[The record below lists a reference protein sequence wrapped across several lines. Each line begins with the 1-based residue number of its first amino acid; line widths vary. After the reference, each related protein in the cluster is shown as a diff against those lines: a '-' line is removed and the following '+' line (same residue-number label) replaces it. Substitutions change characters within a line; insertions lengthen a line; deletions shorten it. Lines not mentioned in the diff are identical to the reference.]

1 LAGKILVTGGTGFIG
16 SALVKRL
23 AHSEYEVIALGSR
36 DGDIETIDIIEKLQG
51 KQVDHVVH
59 LAGQT
64 YVPDSWTKP
73 AAFYRVN
80 VQGATNVADYCRKS
94 GAKLTYV
101 SAYVYGAPTA
111 LPIRED
117 SLVAPHNPYAQSK
130 FLGEL
135 VCQQFAQ
142 SFGLNVTIL
151 RPFNI
156 YGIGQ
161 SSSFLIPKIIDQAL
175 HAERI
180 ELDSLTPKRD
190 YIYIDDLVDAISVSL
205 GKTPSGSIYNLGSGV
220 SISVEEVVR
229 VVQVAAGTDK
239 PVVSKD
245 IQRENEVM
253 DVVADMSRFST
264 DFAWQPK
271 FGFADGVAAM
281 VVSLSGKS

>member
-1 LAGKILVTGGTGFIG
+1 MAGKILVTGGTGFIG

-23 AHSEYEVIALGSR
+23 AHSGHEVIALGSR
-36 DGDIETIDIIEKLQG
+36 DGDIETIDITDKLQG
-51 KQVDHVVH
+51 KQVDHVLH

-64 YVPDSWTKP
+64 YVPDSWTRP

-80 VQGATNVADYCRKS
+80 VQGTANVADYCRKS
-94 GAKLTYV
+94 GAALTYV
-101 SAYVYGAPTA
+101 SAYVYGAPKA

-117 SLVAPHNPYAQSK
+117 SVVAPHNPYAQSK

-161 SSSFLIPKIIDQAL
+161 SSSFLIPKIIDRAL

-190 YIYIDDLVDAISVSL
+190 YIYIDDLVDAIAVSL
-205 GKTPSGSIYNLGSGV
+205 GKTPSGSIYNLGSGA

-229 VVQVAAGTDK
+229 LVQVAAGTDK

-245 IQRENEVM
+245 IHRENEVM
-253 DVVADMSRFST
+253 DVVADMSRFSA
-264 DFAWQPK
+264 DFAWHPK
-271 FGFADGVAAM
+271 FRFVDGVAAI
-281 VVSLSGKS
+281 VGTLSGKS

>member
-1 LAGKILVTGGTGFIG
+1 MAGKILVTGGTGFIG

-23 AHSEYEVIALGSR
+23 AHSGREVIALGSR
-36 DGDIETIDIIEKLQG
+36 DGDIASINIADKLQG

-59 LAGQT
+59 LAGKT
-64 YVPDSWTKP
+64 YVPDSWTSP
-73 AAFYRVN
+73 ASFYRVN
-80 VQGATNVADYCRKS
+80 VQGTANVADYCRKS
-94 GAKLTYV
+94 GAALTYV

-111 LPIRED
+111 LPIHED
-117 SLVAPHNPYAQSK
+117 SVVAPHNPYAQSK
-130 FLGEL
+130 FVGEL

-175 HAERI
+175 HGERI

-190 YIYIDDLVDAISVSL
+190 YIYIDDLVDAIAVSL
-205 GKTPSGSIYNLGSGV
+205 GKTPSGSIYNLGSGT
-220 SISVEEVVR
+220 SISVKEVVR

-245 IQRENEVM
+245 IHRENEVM
-253 DVVADMSRFST
+253 DVVADMSKFSA
-264 DFAWQPK
+264 DFSWQPK
-271 FGFADGVAAM
+271 FGFVDGVAAI
-281 VVSLSGKS
+281 VGSLSGKW

>member
-1 LAGKILVTGGTGFIG
+1 MAGKILVTGGTGFIG

-23 AHSEYEVIALGSR
+23 AHSGHEVIALGSR
-36 DGDIETIDIIEKLQG
+36 DGDIETIDIAGKLHG
-51 KQVDHVVH
+51 NKVDHVVH

-80 VQGATNVADYCRKS
+80 VQGTANVADYCRKN
-94 GAKLTYV
+94 GAALTYV
-101 SAYVYGAPTA
+101 GAYVYGTPAA

-117 SLVAPHNPYAQSK
+117 SAVAPHNPYAQSK
-130 FLGEL
+130 LLGEL
-135 VCQQFAQ
+135 ICQQFAQ
-142 SFGLNVTIL
+142 SFGLSVTIL

-190 YIYIDDLVDAISVSL
+190 YIYIDDLVDAIAVSL
-205 GKTPSGSIYNLGSGV
+205 GKTQSGSIYNLGSGT
-220 SISVEEVVR
+220 SISVEDVVR
-229 VVQVAAGTDK
+229 IVQVAAGTDK

-245 IQRENEVM
+245 IHRENEVM
-253 DVVADMSRFST
+253 DVVADMSKFSA
-264 DFAWQPK
+264 DFSWQPK
-271 FGFADGVAAM
+271 FGFADGIAAI
-281 VVSLSGKS
+281 VGSLSGKS

>member
-1 LAGKILVTGGTGFIG
+1 MAGKILVTGGTGFIG

-23 AHSEYEVIALGSR
+23 ARAGHEVIALGSR
-36 DGDIETIDIIEKLQG
+36 DGDIETIDIAERLHGNK
-51 KQVDHVVH
+51 VDHVVH

-80 VQGATNVADYCRKS
+80 VQGTANVADYCRKN
-94 GAKLTYV
+94 GAALTYV
-101 SAYVYGAPTA
+101 SAYVYGTPAA

-117 SLVAPHNPYAQSK
+117 SVAAPHNPYAQSK

-142 SFGLNVTIL
+142 SFGLPVTIL

-161 SSSFLIPKIIDQAL
+161 SSSFLIPKIVDQVL

-190 YIYIDDLVDAISVSL
+190 YIYIDDLVDAIAVSL
-205 GKTPSGSIYNLGSGV
+205 GKTQTGSVYNLGSGT
-220 SISVEEVVR
+220 SISVEDVVR
-229 VVQVAAGTDK
+229 IVQDAAGTDK

-245 IQRENEVM
+245 IHRENEVM
-253 DVVADMSRFST
+253 DVVADMSRFSA
-264 DFAWQPK
+264 DFAWQSK
-271 FGFADGVAAM
+271 FGFADGIAAI
-281 VVSLSGKS
+281 VGSLSGKP

>member
-23 AHSEYEVIALGSR
+23 AHSGHEVIALGSR
-36 DGDIETIDIIEKLQG
+36 DGDIETIDITEKLQG

-73 AAFYRVN
+73 AVFYRVN
-80 VQGATNVADYCRKS
+80 VQGAANVADYCSKS
-94 GAKLTYV
+94 GAALTYV

-117 SLVAPHNPYAQSK
+117 SMAAPHNPYAQSK

-142 SFGLNVTIL
+142 SFGLNFTIL

-161 SSSFLIPKIIDQAL
+161 SSSFLIPKIIDQVL

-190 YIYIDDLVDAISVSL
+190 YIYIDDLVDAIAVSL
-205 GKTPSGSIYNLGSGV
+205 GKTPSGSIYNLGSGT

-229 VVQVAAGTDK
+229 IVQEAAGTDK
-239 PVVSKD
+239 PIVSKE
-245 IQRENEVM
+245 IHRENEVM
-253 DVVADMSRFST
+253 DVVADMSSFSA
-264 DFAWQPK
+264 DFAWHPK
-271 FGFADGVAAM
+271 FGFVDGVAAI
-281 VVSLSGKS
+281 VGSLSGKS

>member
-1 LAGKILVTGGTGFIG
+1 MAGKILVTGGTGFIG

-23 AHSEYEVIALGSR
+23 AHSGHEVIALGSR
-36 DGDIETIDIIEKLQG
+36 DGDIETIDITKKLQG
-51 KQVDHVVH
+51 KRVDHIVH

-64 YVPDSWTKP
+64 YVPDSWTRP

-80 VQGATNVADYCRKS
+80 VQGTANVADYCRKS
-94 GAKLTYV
+94 GAALTYV
-101 SAYVYGAPTA
+101 SAYVYGAPAA

-117 SLVAPHNPYAQSK
+117 SVVAPHNPYAQSK
-130 FLGEL
+130 FLGEM

-142 SFGLNVTIL
+142 SFGLNITIL

-161 SSSFLIPKIIDQAL
+161 SSFFLIPKIIDQAL

-190 YIYIDDLVDAISVSL
+190 YIYIDDLVDAIAVSL

-220 SISVEEVVR
+220 SISVEDVVR
-229 VVQVAAGTDK
+229 FVQVAAATDK
-239 PVVSKD
+239 PVVSKG

-253 DVVADMSRFST
+253 DVVADMSRFSV

-271 FGFADGVAAM
+271 FGFADGVAAI
-281 VVSLSGKS
+281 VGSVSGKS